1 MTRRSRPLGGLAKAL
16 AVAVAGLL
24 ILPALAAAQCPQ
36 TTLGE
41 VEQEVMCPVCGT
53 PLALATEAP
62 QAEREREFIVERIE
76 DCQSKEEIKAALVAQ
91 YGEGVLATPGGD
103 GFDLLGYLLPALA
116 VLAGAS
122 GIAFATFRWRRRHA
136 VAGEPGD
143 GDAAPA
149 AAPPSEDEKRLD
161 RDLERY
167 DL

>member
-1 MTRRSRPLGGLAKAL
+1 M
-16 AVAVAGLL
+16 
-24 ILPALAAAQCPQ
+24 AQCPQ

-41 VEQEVMCPVCGT
+41 IEQEVMCPICGT

-76 DCQSKEEIKAALVAQ
+76 DCQSKEEIKAALVAE
-91 YGEGVLATPGGD
+91 YGEGVLATPGDG

-116 VLAGAS
+116 LLAGAS
-122 GIAFATFRWRRRHA
+122 GIAFATVRWRRSRALAGGASDAGAPA
-136 VAGEPGD
+136 VATPQG
-143 GDAAPA
+143 A
-149 AAPPSEDEKRLD
+149 DERRLD

>member
-1 MTRRSRPLGGLAKAL
+1 MRRPPSPIPRAGRAI
-16 AVAVAGLL
+16 AVALAGLL
-24 ILPALAAAQCPQ
+24 LAPAAAVGQCPQ

-76 DCQSKEEIKAALVAQ
+76 RCQSKDEIKAALVAQ
-91 YGEGVLATPGGD
+91 FGEQVLATPGDD
-103 GFDLLGYLLPALA
+103 GLDLAAYLLPALA
-116 VLAGAS
+116 VVIGAG
-122 GIAFATFRWRRRHA
+122 GIALATLRWRRGRA
-136 VAGEPGD
+136 AAAGPPQDPGASRPSQA
-143 GDAAPA
+143 DAA
-149 AAPPSEDEKRLD
+149 RLD